1 MQRGGGVRQR
11 RCVDGDGEAFDSP
24 SILLHQYGRE
34 RGSGYCDGGRINGRV
49 CTVSVNQIAVP
60 IQEHIHT
67 LVPIIATS
75 RWFDTV

>member
-1 MQRGGGVRQR
+1 MVMGKHLISLQFYCTNRVVSEGAGMVMVGGSMEGCR
-11 RCVDGDGEAFDSP
+11 
-24 SILLHQYGRE
+24 
-34 RGSGYCDGGRINGRV
+34 
-49 CTVSVNQIAVP
+49 TVSVNKIAVP

>member
-1 MQRGGGVRQR
+1 MGKHLIRLQFYCTNRVVSEGAGMVMVGG
-11 RCVDGDGEAFDSP
+11 SM
-24 SILLHQYGRE
+24 
-34 RGSGYCDGGRINGRV
+34 V
-49 CTVSVNQIAVP
+49 CTVSVNKIAVP